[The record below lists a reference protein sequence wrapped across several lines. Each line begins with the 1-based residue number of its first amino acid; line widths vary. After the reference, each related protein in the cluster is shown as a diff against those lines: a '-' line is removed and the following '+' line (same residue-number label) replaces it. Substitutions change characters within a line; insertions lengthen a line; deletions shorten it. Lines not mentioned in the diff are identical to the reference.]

1 MLGMAEE
8 SHGESHHDLSSHSGT
23 HGNESITG
31 NCDSMGFGNME
42 SMSIDDGEC
51 LLSEEMRLTFLDTLL
66 FTLPLLAL
74 IDYHS
79 LLDYS
84 RSVDDVFYI

>member
-1 MLGMAEE
+1 MYTNIVMLIESCTKNDNSSNDNVFVRVFTQRMPGMAEE

-23 HGNESITG
+23 HGNESTTG

-51 LLSEEMRLTFLDTLL
+51 NSYLR
-66 FTLPLLAL
+66 
-74 IDYHS
+74 
-79 LLDYS
+79 
-84 RSVDDVFYI
+84 R